1 LRQAL
6 SSGGIAANAVALVNG
21 TFCRKK
27 PLHFQPII
35 LMAE

>member
-6 SSGGIAANAVALVNG
+6 SSGGIAANAATLVDG
-21 TFCRKK
+21 TFCRRK